1 MRKLLGVVLVA
12 AALFTAC
19 GGGNDNKSASDT
31 SAGSVTTAAASS
43 GGGAANF
50 SDFCGARGGITAPNP
65 AQSSNDLKTN
75 MDQAAA
81 QLEKA
86 KQYAPSEIKADVSTV
101 AAAYNKF
108 YDAMKKANYDFS
120 KVNPAELQS
129 INTPEVQAAGQRI
142 TAWADAHCK

>member
-12 AALFTAC
+12 AAFFTAC

-31 SAGSVTTAAASS
+31 TAAGAVTTAAAGAS
-43 GGGAANF
+43 GGASF
-50 SDFCGARGGITAPNP
+50 TDFCGARGGITAPNP
-65 AQSSNDLKTN
+65 AQASNDLKTN

-101 AAAYNKF
+101 AAAYKKF
-108 YDAMKKANYDFS
+108 YDAMKSANYDFS